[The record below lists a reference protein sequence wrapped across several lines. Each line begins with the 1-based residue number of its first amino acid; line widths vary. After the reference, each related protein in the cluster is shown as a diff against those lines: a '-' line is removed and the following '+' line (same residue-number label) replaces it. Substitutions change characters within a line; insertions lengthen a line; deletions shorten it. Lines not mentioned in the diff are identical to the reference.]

1 MPVTTSMTAPLWA
14 DMVAALEA
22 EGQGGEAG
30 GEEGA
35 ARARLLFGHLSTV
48 GHTQIYR
55 NMLYC
60 FVTFNF

>member
-14 DMVAALEA
+14 DMVVAL
-22 EGQGGEAG
+22 EAG